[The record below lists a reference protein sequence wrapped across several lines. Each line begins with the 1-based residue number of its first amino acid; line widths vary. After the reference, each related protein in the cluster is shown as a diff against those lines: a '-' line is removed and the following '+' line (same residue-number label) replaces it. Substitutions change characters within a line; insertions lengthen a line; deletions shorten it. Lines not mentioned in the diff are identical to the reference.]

1 MISSQNKMIDL
12 RYRYYLYMSD
22 MMLHMLHH
30 GSEYNK
36 RVQGN
41 TTSALVHRSSSI
53 LGMDDTIHKEVM
65 NRENYS
71 PDEVGDSMVSGWK
84 IVKEII
90 EFLAFILIFI
100 LTISLGTLITI
111 GVVGVVF
118 FMYIWDTS
126 KYFWKNIKNT

>member
-1 MISSQNKMIDL
+1 MSNIY
-12 RYRYYLYMSD
+12 YRVHFFMV
-22 MMLHMLHH
+22 
-30 GSEYNK
+30 SEIY
-36 RVQGN
+36 GN
-41 TTSALVHRSSSI
+41 SNRDIPGCPV

-65 NRENYS
+65 NRESYS
-71 PDEVGDSMVSGWK
+71 SDDIGDSMVSGWK

-100 LTISLGTLITI
+100 LTISLGTIITI

-118 FMYIWDTS
+118 FLYVWDTS